1 MGRALEYCAGKGL
14 AKQVAVVG
22 AFLGADID
30 RVRTWWLPAHCMH
43 AGGRHLNV
51 LAISQETAKKTFR
64 NGTATNITGTNE
76 KDAFHKMRPREP

>member
-1 MGRALEYCAGKGL
+1 L
-14 AKQVAVVG
+14 APEIADIG
-22 AFLGADID
+22 AFLSTDLD
-30 RVRTWWLPAHCMH
+30 RVRTWWLPTHRMYAS
-43 AGGRHLNV
+43 GRHFNV